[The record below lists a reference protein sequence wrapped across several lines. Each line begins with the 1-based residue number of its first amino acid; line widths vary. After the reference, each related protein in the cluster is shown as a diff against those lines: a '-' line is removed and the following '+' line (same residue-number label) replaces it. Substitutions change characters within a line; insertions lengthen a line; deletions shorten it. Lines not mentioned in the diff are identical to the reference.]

1 MLIPKLLITYNV
13 TNELEHIIQ
22 GCIDG
27 DRSQQ
32 EKLYQMFA
40 SKMYGVCLRYSKN
53 PEQAKDILQDG
64 FVKVFEKIGQF
75 RNEGSFEGWLRRL
88 MINTALERF
97 RKQRQVV
104 SLDVLPDVA
113 EMEDAEDDEVAFSM
127 DELLSY
133 IQMLPER
140 YRMVFNLY
148 VMEEMTHKE
157 VAEMMGITEGTSKS
171 DLSRARVILQN
182 LINKK
187 LNQVA
192 KAI

>member
-75 RNEGSFEGWLRRL
+75 RSEGSFEGWLRRL

-104 SLDVLPDVA
+104 SLDLLPDVA
-113 EMEDAEDDEVAFSM
+113 EMEDTEDDEVAFSM

>member
-40 SKMYGVCLRYSKN
+40 SRMYGVCLRYSKN

-75 RNEGSFEGWLRRL
+75 RNEGSFEGWIRRL

-113 EMEDAEDDEVAFSM
+113 EAEDAEDDEVAFSM

-148 VMEEMTHKE
+148 VMEDMSHKE